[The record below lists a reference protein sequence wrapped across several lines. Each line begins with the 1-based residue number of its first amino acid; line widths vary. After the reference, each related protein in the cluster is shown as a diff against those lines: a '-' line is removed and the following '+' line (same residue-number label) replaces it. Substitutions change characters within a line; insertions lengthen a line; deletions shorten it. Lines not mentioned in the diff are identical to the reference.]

1 MALLPCLS
9 TGLPQPWSTWF
20 KTDNTGVRNE
30 LPTIGSTFTKLT
42 TGLELHDVA
51 REDSGVYECMV
62 QNGIGSAAQAATIR
76 VEGKG
81 LIYYIKV

>member
-1 MALLPCLS
+1 M
-9 TGLPQPWSTWF
+9 
-20 KTDNTGVRNE
+20 RNE
-30 LPTIGSTFTKLT
+30 LPTVGSTFTKLT

-62 QNGIGSAAQAATIR
+62 QNGIGTAAQAATIR

-81 LIYYIKV
+81 LIYYMIYYIKV